1 MFDIDSRLSLTR
13 ETSDYRREDVS
24 RELNTMLKQCLAKN
38 KESTIREQKRI
49 MLTSSYKDKSMKYRN
64 HMADI
69 DRQRLMRRHAKDVHW
84 HKKMD
89 EVDQANREFSRY
101 LNKKQIK
108 ISDIDDRMEQIKED
122 RVKLHKNKEILKRML
137 ADDYEQVKKGR
148 MSEHQLKVKYSAID
162 DREFI
167 DALAEGAQ
175 YKEPSILTFT

>member
-1 MFDIDSRLSLTR
+1 M
-13 ETSDYRREDVS
+13 
-24 RELNTMLKQCLAKN
+24 
-38 KESTIREQKRI
+38 
-49 MLTSSYKDKSMKYRN
+49 
-64 HMADI
+64 
-69 DRQRLMRRHAKDVHW
+69 
-84 HKKMD
+84 
-89 EVDQANREFSRY
+89 
-101 LNKKQIK
+101 K

-175 YKEPSILTFT
+175 YKEPSTLTFT